1 MVSRLRESGG
11 AEQAIQRLAPPADQV
26 GQRVAVERLQGGV
39 EGLFEHTA
47 QATDRLDATVARLRV
62 EATVSGSLAIHT
74 VARLRPKVALIDYN
88 LPDLD
93 GVTVAERIKRLS
105 PGTAMIVMSGR
116 IDGLS
121 DHTLANTGI
130 FTFMN
135 KPVALGPLRSAV
147 LTLIRTT
154 TRTGLPPPL
163 PKKRLLPLSFGS
175 FSLT

>member
-1 MVSRLRESGG
+1 MSQDDPGTASFLTDVLIIEDDPTQAEELACYLRRAG
-11 AEQAIQRLAPPADQV
+11 
-26 GQRVAVERLQGGV
+26 
-39 EGLFEHTA
+39 
-47 QATDRLDATVARLRV
+47 LRV
-62 EATVSGSLAIHT
+62 DATVSGSLAIHT

-135 KPVALGPLRSAV
+135 KPVALGTLRSAV

-163 PKKRLLPLSFGS
+163 PKKRLLPLPFGS
-175 FSLT
+175 FSLSRSSA

>member
-1 MVSRLRESGG
+1 MSHD
-11 AEQAIQRLAPPADQV
+11 DQ
-26 GQRVAVERLQGGV
+26 GV
-39 EGLFEHTA
+39 ESFLTDVLIVEDDPT
-47 QATDRLDATVARLRV
+47 QAEELACYLRRARLRV
-62 EATVSGSLAIHT
+62 ESTVSGSLAIHT
-74 VARLRPKVALIDYN
+74 IARLRPKVALIDYN

-116 IDGLS
+116 IDRLS

-147 LTLIRTT
+147 LALIRTT

-163 PKKRLLPLSFGS
+163 PKKRLLPLPFGP
-175 FSLT
+175 FSLSRSSA

>member
-1 MVSRLRESGG
+1 MSHDD
-11 AEQAIQRLAPPADQV
+11 P
-26 GQRVAVERLQGGV
+26 GV
-39 EGLFEHTA
+39 ESSFLTDVLIIEDDPT
-47 QATDRLDATVARLRV
+47 QAEELACYLRRAGLRV

-74 VARLRPKVALIDYN
+74 VARLRPRVALIDYN

-121 DHTLANTGI
+121 DHTLTNTGI

-154 TRTGLPPPL
+154 TRTGLPPLL
-163 PKKRLLPLSFGS
+163 PKKRLLSLPFGS
-175 FSLT
+175 FSLSRSGV

>member
-1 MVSRLRESGG
+1 MSQDDPGTASFLTDVLIIEDDPTQAEELACYLRRAG
-11 AEQAIQRLAPPADQV
+11 
-26 GQRVAVERLQGGV
+26 
-39 EGLFEHTA
+39 
-47 QATDRLDATVARLRV
+47 LRV
-62 EATVSGSLAIHT
+62 DATVSGSLAIHT

-163 PKKRLLPLSFGS
+163 PKKRLLPLPFGS
-175 FSLT
+175 FSLSRSSA